1 MAESALRQYEYGGDG
16 LFGAFMPSR
25 KEVISPEQRLDQGY
39 TSTRRGPGVDY
50 IPVPAK
56 YGEPESGFEYAPIVR
71 GIKSALNYIGDAF
84 SDPQQAIESVQ
95 TVAPQALGGLNQYM
109 KDQYTAGALGGTA
122 YNPQTGQVTEFNPID
137 AATMLAPSGF
147 LTRAAATPGSVVL
160 GMVGSKNTKYT
171 PEQLEAIKQLDARG
185 WNTEQL
191 LLHGTASN
199 FEGQMKPSGLG
210 DLGPGNYLTGS
221 VFNEAGDFNQ
231 FNFKDKL
238 TSAPEMAGQYAVS
251 RKYSNPDQRL
261 DGAPNT
267 RPMIIKKDLKFYDV
281 TGGMGNDVLVGIPD
295 EVRTL
300 KQQGF
305 DGIRSIDPETGNVIQ
320 TNVFDPDNVRS
331 AFDYSIPDTPAQGQS
346 ALRNLTDAPVTSTS
360 PATQVLPPL
369 ENAQKTQLGAST
381 VPSYE
386 KAKNVLGGEKILD
399 FGAGRGQGASVIGA
413 DTYEPYPREGFN
425 PTYSNPADIPDASYK
440 GVTSLNVL
448 NVVPRDVRD
457 EIVTNIGRVMEP
469 GGQAVITTRG
479 RDVMSA
485 KGEDGPEPMSR
496 LTTTGTYQKG
506 FTQSELRDYVE
517 QTLGPNYTVGNLP
530 QKIGAAG
537 VLVKRSDAP
546 VTNPSALRELDL
558 SYDARAQRAA
568 EQGYGDTL
576 YHATSAENID
586 EFKPKPKYNDNLT
599 FLALDPKFA
608 SDWIGKGG
616 ARSNKFDEPL
626 YSMYKADREAIYNK
640 YKDISGGLEMDE
652 WPEDI
657 YQSNLKESI
666 TNSNLWDASGTS
678 VMPVRTTAN
687 NPFNPTKDESTL
699 IELLEKL
706 GKDPSGTTL
715 SMGRTDLDVYKT
727 GNYLLYETPEVVEFL
742 KGKGFDSMLL
752 AEDGVTGGG
761 ITTLAVFD
769 PKTIRSA
776 NAAFDP
782 SKRSSGNIM
791 AGIAGTGVVGG
802 SALSGQQQDQRK

>member
-1 MAESALRQYEYGGDG
+1 MAESALRQYEYGGEG
-16 LFGAFMPSR
+16 LFGAFIPSR
-25 KEVISPEQRLDQGY
+25 REVISPEQRLDQGY

-56 YGEPESGFEYAPIVR
+56 YGEPESGFEYAPVVR

-137 AATMLAPSGF
+137 VATMLAPSGF

-160 GMVGSKNTKYT
+160 GMVGSKNAKFT

-185 WNTEQL
+185 WDTEQL
-191 LLHGTASN
+191 FLHGTSDEIDQLSIANTQKRDSGWIGTGGYSTSSPDISKSYSN
-199 FEGQMKPSGLG
+199 QATPTVRDNEGGWA
-210 DLGPGNYLTGS
+210 GPNTFPLITKKGNYKQYTQSERRDIANAIRNDPSLS
-221 VFNEAGDFNQ
+221 Q
-231 FNFKDKL
+231 KL
-238 TSAPEMAGQYAVS
+238 TDQSIAEGFIGADVRDVEGNIIERVNYF
-251 RKYSNPDQRL
+251 PDT
-261 DGAPNT
+261 DT
-267 RPMIIKKDLKFYDV
+267 
-281 TGGMGNDVLVGIPD
+281 
-295 EVRTL
+295 
-300 KQQGF
+300 
-305 DGIRSIDPETGNVIQ
+305 
-320 TNVFDPDNVRS
+320 RS

-485 KGEDGPEPMSR
+485 KGEAGPEPMSR
-496 LTTTGTYQKG
+496 ITTSGTYQKG
-506 FTQSELRDYVE
+506 FTQPELREYVE

-537 VLVKRSDAP
+537 VLVKRNDAP
-546 VTNPSALRELDL
+546 VTNPA
-558 SYDARAQRAA
+558 
-568 EQGYGDTL
+568 
-576 YHATSAENID
+576 
-586 EFKPKPKYNDNLT
+586 
-599 FLALDPKFA
+599 
-608 SDWIGKGG
+608 
-616 ARSNKFDEPL
+616 
-626 YSMYKADREAIYNK
+626 
-640 YKDISGGLEMDE
+640 
-652 WPEDI
+652 
-657 YQSNLKESI
+657 
-666 TNSNLWDASGTS
+666 
-678 VMPVRTTAN
+678 
-687 NPFNPTKDESTL
+687 
-699 IELLEKL
+699 
-706 GKDPSGTTL
+706 
-715 SMGRTDLDVYKT
+715 
-727 GNYLLYETPEVVEFL
+727 
-742 KGKGFDSMLL
+742 
-752 AEDGVTGGG
+752 
-761 ITTLAVFD
+761 
-769 PKTIRSA
+769 
-776 NAAFDP
+776 
-782 SKRSSGNIM
+782 
-791 AGIAGTGVVGG
+791 
-802 SALSGQQQDQRK
+802 ALSGQQQDQRK